1 MRTYLFWL
9 ALAGLLTSA
18 TAAESSRIRVL
29 LLDGRNNHDWKT
41 TSPAL
46 CRILQAAGSFEVT
59 VATLPPTNA
68 EPAVQAAFK
77 PAFTDHQVVIGNYN
91 DWGAEPAPTNLL
103 AELTR
108 FVAGGGG
115 FVAVH
120 AGGSGFFHYPE
131 MTRMVGLAWGLQPEF
146 GEALSLDD
154 AGRLQRTP
162 KGEGQPTGHG
172 APFVWTVTTREL
184 EHPIMTGFPTKWKH
198 GPDEL
203 WYRARGPAERLT
215 ILATAYS
222 ADTARH
228 EPIIWTAPY
237 GNGRVLAT
245 LMGHDAE
252 AMESPAFAAVLLRGC
267 EWAAT
272 GKVQARLS
280 PALASQIG
288 ASATTR

>member
-1 MRTYLFWL
+1 MRLLWFGL
-9 ALAGLLTSA
+9 IGLLVSVN
-18 TAAESSRIRVL
+18 AADNGKIRVL
-29 LLDGRNNHDWKT
+29 LLDGRNNHDWRT

-46 CRILQAAGSFEVT
+46 CRILEAEGGFAVT

-68 EPAVQAAFK
+68 EPAAQAAFK
-77 PAFTDHQVVIGNYN
+77 PVFQHHQVVIGNYT
-91 DWGAEPAPTNLL
+91 DWGTEPAPTNLL
-103 AELTR
+103 GELTR
-108 FVAGGGG
+108 YVAGGGG

-154 AGRLQRTP
+154 AGKLNRTP

-172 APFVWTVTTREL
+172 APFVWTATTHGPD
-184 EHPIMTGFPTKWKH
+184 HPIMAGFPAVWKH

-203 WYRARGPAERLT
+203 WYRARGPAEHLT

-228 EPIIWTAPY
+228 EPIVWTVQH
-237 GNGRVLAT
+237 GQGRVFAT
-245 LMGHDAE
+245 LMGHDAK
-252 AMESPAFAAVLLRGC
+252 AMESPAFAALLVRGC

-272 GKVQARLS
+272 GKVAKPLS
-280 PALASQIG
+280 PTLTRQLSDGSASN
-288 ASATTR
+288 